1 MYPKCIQMPENVSK
15 MYPFYFN
22 KKIAKLIIYFSKK
35 NYKFQIFFIN
45 FLGCSPPLKYNFLVS
60 IGYIKSYNA
69 AKSYIYYFKLSHQL
83 R

>member
-35 NYKFQIFFIN
+35 KSENFKYFNKF
-45 FLGCSPPLKYNFLVS
+45 
-60 IGYIKSYNA
+60 
-69 AKSYIYYFKLSHQL
+69 
-83 R
+83 